1 MAMMNDMA
9 GVVVFRSASNDADGV
24 SAADEL
30 EQSEPLSVHY
40 LHARERAERAAA
52 KRAQSIAA
60 RHVHQELAQHYA
72 ELARR
77 AG

>member
-1 MAMMNDMA
+1 M
-9 GVVVFRSASNDADGV
+9 VVFKSSSNDADAFAAQAAL
-24 SAADEL
+24 AADDHG
-30 EQSEPLSVHY
+30 VDY
-40 LHARERAERAAA
+40 LRARERAERAAA

-72 ELARR
+72 ELVRR